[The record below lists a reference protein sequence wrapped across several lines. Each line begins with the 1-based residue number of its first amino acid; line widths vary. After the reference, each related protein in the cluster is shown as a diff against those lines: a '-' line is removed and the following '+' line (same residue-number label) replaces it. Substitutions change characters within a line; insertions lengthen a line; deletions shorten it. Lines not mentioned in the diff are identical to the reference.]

1 VELIMEPI
9 RADNECGLALITLAN
24 SAGGNTLTPQ
34 SLSALSQA
42 LTDAVNNDSV
52 RAILVRSDG
61 PVFCSGM
68 SLADAPGAQGATS
81 NPREIENILTRY
93 CDCLLTIYKAP
104 KPVVCCITGDVKAG
118 GVGLAGACDIVIA
131 SPAATFQ
138 LSEIFL
144 GMIPANVM
152 PFLFSLRLTP
162 QTVRYLVLTG
172 KKLSASD
179 ALRLQLVNEVFPAET
194 LERDLRDLMKGLF
207 RASPAAVARAKQF
220 TAALVGEKLA
230 FSIELAKKSFLEMM
244 QDPDVTG
251 AISDFNNGFSPSWF
265 SRFSPSNPLLCKGA
279 L

>member
-9 RADNECGLALITLAN
+9 RADNDCGLALVTLAN

-34 SLSALSQA
+34 SLTALSHA
-42 LTDAVNNDSV
+42 LTDAVNDDSV

-61 PVFCSGM
+61 PVFCTGM
-68 SLADAPGAQGATS
+68 SLSDAQGAAS
-81 NPREIENILTRY
+81 DPREIETILSRY
-93 CDCLLTIYKAP
+93 CDCLLTIYTAP
-104 KPVVCCITGDVKAG
+104 KPVACCITGDVKAG

-144 GMIPANVM
+144 GLIPANVM

-194 LERDLRDLMKGLF
+194 LERDLRELMKGLF

-220 TAALVGEKLA
+220 TAALFGEKLA
-230 FSIELAKKSFLEMM
+230 PSIELAKKSFLEMM
-244 QDPDVTG
+244 QDHDVTG
-251 AISDFNNGFSPSWF
+251 AISDFNNGFSPPWF